1 MMLKMKEGRTP
12 QQACEDAL
20 RMIVD
25 KYRKVNPEFFPGE
38 KFVAIN
44 KYGEMG
50 CATMKGTGNPQMSV
64 RTENGFSKYNGIVAY
79 PGVL

>member
-1 MMLKMKEGRTP
+1 
-12 QQACEDAL
+12 
-20 RMIVD
+20 
-25 KYRKVNPEFFPGE
+25 
-38 KFVAIN
+38 
-44 KYGEMG
+44 MG